1 MKTSTLFSGL
11 SLAALGTSTNVLLP
25 LYIYPTADAFDP
37 VYSAISSNP
46 NVTYYVVLDPDSGPG
61 GSQYPNS
68 DYISAVA
75 KLNSYSNV
83 QAIGYVHTSY
93 MAETTDAVNA
103 NVTTYAGWSKYT
115 DSDISVKGIFFDE
128 ATNEESQTAYDYM
141 STVAS
146 NARDQGLNYVIFN
159 PGTAVT
165 ASQFFDAA
173 DLIVISE
180 VAYSTYTES
189 TVHSV
194 PQQYWNQSA
203 IILHDTPSGTDLT
216 SVTSGLESDG
226 LGAFYATG
234 DCCYQSVSML
244 GDLSSAMAA

>member
-1 MKTSTLFSGL
+1 
-11 SLAALGTSTNVLLP
+11 
-25 LYIYPTADAFDP
+25 
-37 VYSAISSNP
+37 
-46 NVTYYVVLDPDSGPG
+46 
-61 GSQYPNS
+61 
-68 DYISAVA
+68 
-75 KLNSYSNV
+75 LNSYSNV

-146 NARDQGLNYVIFN
+146 NARDQGLDYVIFN

-194 PQQYWNQSA
+194 PQQYRNQSA